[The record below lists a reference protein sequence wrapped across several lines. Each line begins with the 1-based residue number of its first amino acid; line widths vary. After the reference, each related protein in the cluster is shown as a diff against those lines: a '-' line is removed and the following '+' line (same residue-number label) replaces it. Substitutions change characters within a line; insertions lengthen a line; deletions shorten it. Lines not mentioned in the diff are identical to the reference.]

1 LAEIGNVLG
10 GRYRLI
16 ELLGQGGMATIY
28 RARDNELD
36 RDVAIKL
43 LRPEYE
49 RDPEFGTRFR
59 QEARA
64 AGSLNHPNIVSVY
77 DYGHD
82 PAGTYI
88 VMELIDGEDLASVVR
103 RTGALPPRQAAR
115 LAYDVA
121 SALAAAH
128 ARGIVHRD
136 IKPGNVLVSRD
147 GRIKVTDFGIARA
160 VADAQLTTPGLT
172 LGSVHYFSPEQAR
185 GEPTTA
191 ASDVYSLGIVLYELL
206 TGRRPWTGDS
216 PAAIAMARLSGST
229 PSPAS
234 VRTGIPPALDAI
246 VRRAMARD
254 ASQRYRSAA
263 EMADALDSFL
273 SDRAP
278 ATGQGVGAAGLAGA
292 GAAGAASGAA
302 VAGTAGADAGAG
314 AGAAGV
320 AAAGIAAGAH
330 AGGVAGGSTTR
341 ATDAA
346 SPATI
351 ASGVARPNPGGVP
364 YTPDAYAGG
373 YEAPRRRYAEPPPR
387 ERYAEPVRGGRG
399 YDNYDDDRGRTS
411 PWVWISALL
420 ALAILAVVAFL
431 VVRLMSGPG
440 TAPVEQVTLP
450 SFVGKTYD
458 QARTQASQLGV
469 TLEIASS
476 DQNSTK
482 PPNTIL
488 SQDPTPGSKVDKG
501 SPVRVVVSA
510 AKEQVQVPTLVNEKE
525 ADAVQLLLQA
535 GLVRGKVTQAFDP
548 TIPIGNVVSQNP
560 QAGRTVAKG
569 TPVDYVVSK
578 GAEPTPTPSPTPAPT
593 PTPPQ
598 QINVGDYRC
607 VSLGEASNQIEADGF
622 RVGNVSVDTETSA
635 AHPEGYAPQQDSIVV
650 AQAPP
655 PGSKRRP
662 NSRIDLAVRDPALPP
677 APACPGSGG

>member
-1 LAEIGNVLG
+1 MAEIGNVLG
-10 GRYRLI
+10 GRYRLL

-36 RDVAIKL
+36 RDVAVKL

-88 VMELIDGEDLASVVR
+88 VMELIDGEDLAAVLR

-147 GRIKVTDFGIARA
+147 GRVKVTDFGIARA

-191 ASDVYSLGIVLYELL
+191 TSDVYSLGIVLYELL

-216 PAAIAMARLSGST
+216 PAAIAMARLSGAT

-234 VRTGIPPALDAI
+234 VRTGVPPTLDAI

-254 ASQRYRSAA
+254 PAQRYRSAA

-273 SDRAP
+273 ADRAP
-278 ATGQGVGAAGLAGA
+278 AAAAAPGFGTAAAAGAIAGA
-292 GAAGAASGAA
+292 GMAAGEAAHGGAA
-302 VAGTAGADAGAG
+302 AV
-314 AGAAGV
+314 
-320 AAAGIAAGAH
+320 
-330 AGGVAGGSTTR
+330 TR
-341 ATDAA
+341 AAEPV
-346 SPATI
+346 SPATV

-364 YTPDAYAGG
+364 YTPDAYVRD
-373 YEAPRRRYAEPPPR
+373 YEPPRPYEPPRGRYSEPPPR
-387 ERYAEPVRGGRG
+387 RPRDRG
-399 YDNYDDDRGRTS
+399 YDDGYDDDRGGTS

-420 ALAILAVVAFL
+420 ALAILAVVGFL
-431 VVRLMSGPG
+431 VFRLLAGPG
-440 TAPVEQVTLP
+440 TPPVEKVTLP
-450 SFVGKTYD
+450 SFINKTFD
-458 QARTQASQLGV
+458 QGRVDASRIGI
-469 TLEIASS
+469 TLEITSNDPA
-476 DQNSTK
+476 STK

-488 SQDPTPGSKVDKG
+488 TQDPKAGEIVDKG
-501 SPVRVVVSA
+501 STVSVTVSA
-510 AKEQVQVPTLVNEKE
+510 AKEQVAVPTLVGEKE
-525 ADAVQLLLQA
+525 ADAVQLLLEA
-535 GLVRGKVTQAFDP
+535 GLVRGDATQAFDD
-548 TIPIGNVVSQNP
+548 TIPNGSVVSQNP
-560 QAGRTVAKG
+560 PPGRMVAKG

-578 GAEPTPTPSPTPAPT
+578 GAEPTPAPT
-593 PTPPQ
+593 PTPAPSPTPTPAATPAP
-598 QINVGDYRC
+598 INVGDYRC
-607 VSLGEASNQIEADGF
+607 VTLGEASNLIEADGF
-622 RVGNVSVDTETSA
+622 RVGNVIVDTPGA
-635 AHPEGYAPQQDSIVV
+635 APEENFVV
-650 AQAPP
+650 IAQAPA

-662 NSRIDLAVRDPALPP
+662 NSRIDLTVHDPSTPLATCPPP
-677 APACPGSGG
+677 A